1 MRYSIAA
8 ILALASS
15 ALAQTAGFAV
25 LTKPA
30 TGEKVPA
37 GETYTV
43 VWTPNPKW
51 TGPVT
56 LTLMGGVDNTKLQLL
71 DPIAKGVDG
80 DSGSYEWDVPK
91 SLGKQNIYGIKLSWD
106 EDPEN
111 TYQYSFPFS
120 ITGGGLGN
128 DDTTSGT
135 AAPTSGSGSASAT
148 GSGTTRPIPTST
160 PSSNISTT
168 ARGQSTFSLVPSQTS
183 ASTSPTAATTTAAT
197 GNAAPT
203 IGSTLALF
211 GGLAMAVFAL

>member
-8 ILALASS
+8 VFALASY
-15 ALAQTAGFAV
+15 ALAQTEGFAV

-43 VWTPNPKW
+43 VWSPNPKW
-51 TGPVT
+51 TGPVS

-71 DPIAKGVDG
+71 DPIAKSVDG
-80 DSGSYEWDVPK
+80 DSGSYEWEVPK
-91 SLGKQNIYGIKLSWD
+91 SLGKQNVYGIKLSWD
-106 EDPEN
+106 EDPVN

-120 ITGGGLGN
+120 IMNDGTSDDGN
-128 DDTTSGT
+128 TSAT
-135 AAPTSGSGSASAT
+135 VTPTSGSASASGF
-148 GSGTTRPIPTST
+148 GSTTTSIPSST
-160 PSSNISTT
+160 PASNLTFTSIRS
-168 ARGQSTFSLVPSQTS
+168 QSTFSLAPST
-183 ASTSPTAATTTAAT
+183 TGTARTTTAT
-197 GNAAPT
+197 NTPNAAPT